1 MTKFDKSEKTKL
13 SSLLLWNIRFA
24 ILEHPV
30 LTVSSKNKEGAKRFE
45 NPRCFET
52 WKMIK
57 KYQGAN
63 MEEIQ
68 AKSWMVRFW
77 ISDCPILSEQ
87 IESD

>member
-1 MTKFDKSEKTKL
+1 
-13 SSLLLWNIRFA
+13 
-24 ILEHPV
+24 
-30 LTVSSKNKEGAKRFE
+30 
-45 NPRCFET
+45 
-52 WKMIK
+52 MIK

-77 ISDCPILSEQ
+77 ISDCLILSEQ